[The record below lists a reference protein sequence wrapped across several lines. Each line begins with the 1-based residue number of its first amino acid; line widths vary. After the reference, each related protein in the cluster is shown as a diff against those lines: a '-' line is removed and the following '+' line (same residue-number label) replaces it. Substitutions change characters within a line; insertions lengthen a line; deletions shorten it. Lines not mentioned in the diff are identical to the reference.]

1 MKLNDVLV
9 LVAIFLLIYVT
20 YEQDKGRTEISNIQS
35 KIDSL
40 QVKRDTLI
48 RIEKTIVE
56 KTRNNEKHYI
66 YIHDSIKSIPD
77 SILAELVRKELAR
90 FEYLNQQ

>member
-56 KTRNNEKHYI
+56 KTRNNEKYYI
-66 YIHDSIKSIPD
+66 YVHDSIKSIPD

-90 FEYLNQQ
+90 FEYLNQ